1 MAVQVFIVLFKL
13 ITFYDFRV
21 ISGDINDYCECTLT
35 KEDII
40 DGIIGCDDRCLNRLL
55 KVEW

>member
-1 MAVQVFIVLFKL
+1 MIFIITYLF
-13 ITFYDFRV
+13 YFRV
-21 ISGDINDYCECTLT
+21 ISGDINDYCECTLS

-40 DGIIGCDDRCLNRLL
+40 KGNTGCNDRCLNRLL